1 MNILFI
7 GPYRQNDGWG
17 SATKNYIKSLAT
29 QYKNLTIRPVFLA
42 QSSNDE
48 LDSDLLK
55 YENTIYDNYDA
66 VIQKTLPHCF
76 FYDGRY
82 KKNIGLTELETN
94 NLSNSECIS
103 NMNRMDEIWVPSN
116 QENKCLMKSGV
127 NKPIKVISQPL
138 DTAFIKK
145 YSDHKLA
152 FNNMIDKTFKFY
164 FIGEYTERK
173 NIEDLIISFNLAFDI
188 DQPVSLI
195 LKTSIPGISP
205 YDSNK
210 IIEDTIESIKK
221 KLNIRTKYKK
231 EIIITDRLSYK
242 DVIGLHNSCDCLVA
256 PSYGEAF
263 CRPAAEAL
271 CLGKTPIVTD
281 NTGMN
286 DFINYDN
293 GFLIKS
299 HRTPVYVNN
308 RPLSKDFDIY
318 TANEYWYRPDMYD
331 LINKMQTV
339 YKMHKEDRKTL
350 EQKRE
355 IGRNN
360 TDQFSYENIGKK
372 ICI

>member
-48 LDSDLLK
+48 LDNDLLK
-55 YENTIYDNYDA
+55 YENTIYDNYDV
-66 VIQKTLPHCF
+66 VIEKTLPHCF

-103 NMNRMDEIWVPSN
+103 NMNRMDEIWVPSS
-116 QENKCLMKSGV
+116 QEKKCLMKSGV

-138 DTAFIKK
+138 DTEFIKK

-152 FNNMIDKTFKFY
+152 FSNIIDKTFKFY

-173 NIEDLIISFNLAFDI
+173 NIEDLIIAFNLAFDI
-188 DQPVSLI
+188 DQPVSMI

-210 IIEDTIESIKK
+210 IIEDEIETIKK

-242 DVIGLHNSCDCLVA
+242 DVIGLHNSCDCLIA

>member
-48 LDSDLLK
+48 LDNDLLK
-55 YENTIYDNYDA
+55 YENTIYDNYDV
-66 VIQKTLPHCF
+66 VIEKTLPHCF

-103 NMNRMDEIWVPSN
+103 NMNRMDEIWVPSS
-116 QENKCLMKSGV
+116 QEKKCLMKSGV

-152 FNNMIDKTFKFY
+152 FSNIIDKTFKFY

-210 IIEDTIESIKK
+210 IIEDEIETIKK

-242 DVIGLHNSCDCLVA
+242 DVIGLHNSCDCLIA